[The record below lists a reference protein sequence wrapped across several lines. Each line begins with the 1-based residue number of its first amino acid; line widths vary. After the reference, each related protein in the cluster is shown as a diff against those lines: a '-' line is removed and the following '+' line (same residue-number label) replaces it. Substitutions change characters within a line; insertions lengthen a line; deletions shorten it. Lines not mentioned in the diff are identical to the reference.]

1 MAEKD
6 SVTKS
11 FMQDNEVFRDFMNMF
26 FKMHN
31 VDYKIESLDD
41 VLTESDSEIAIANKS
56 DKTDAVQKMRD
67 VLKRVVTKKDDVAY
81 YSILGVENQTNP
93 NSIMLIRNMVY
104 DSINYLNQGLKDKDN
119 IVPVVTVALYWDK
132 NEKNPKI
139 SLKDFMNP
147 DHPLINFI
155 SDYQM
160 WYLNVRDIPLDVIK
174 ALPDGELKR
183 VLLIMYSERKNDDT
197 LLKDIAN
204 IKLRMECSVGL
215 LRRFCNYEFEEI
227 REGGFIMSNYEKM
240 IRRELEPKLREELE
254 PKLRKEIRNEVRD
267 EVRNEVQDEVR
278 NKTKIEDAI
287 IMLDLGI
294 PIETVSIVAEMSVE
308 RLNFERE
315 KASNSTNTYSGLQ
328 NEFCS
333 IK

>member
-67 VLKRVVTKKDDVAY
+67 VLKRVVIKKDDVAY

-147 DHPLINFI
+147 DHPLINLI

-160 WYLNVRDIPLDVIK
+160 W
-174 ALPDGELKR
+174 
-183 VLLIMYSERKNDDT
+183 
-197 LLKDIAN
+197 
-204 IKLRMECSVGL
+204 
-215 LRRFCNYEFEEI
+215 
-227 REGGFIMSNYEKM
+227 
-240 IRRELEPKLREELE
+240 
-254 PKLRKEIRNEVRD
+254 
-267 EVRNEVQDEVR
+267 
-278 NKTKIEDAI
+278 
-287 IMLDLGI
+287 
-294 PIETVSIVAEMSVE
+294 
-308 RLNFERE
+308 
-315 KASNSTNTYSGLQ
+315 
-328 NEFCS
+328 
-333 IK
+333 